1 MENRVEL
8 KKTLKPIHVWSL
20 AVGSIIGFGCFV
32 LPGSWLPKAGPVGAA
47 IAFVIGA
54 AFMLAIASS
63 YGFMIKNFPVAGG
76 EFAYAYEAF
85 GRNHA
90 FICGWFLTL
99 GYLSIVPT
107 NGTALA
113 VLGKYLAPGLFTRG
127 YLYSIAGWEV
137 YLGEILL
144 ASAGILIFGI
154 LNYRGVQAVGSIQM
168 VMAVLL
174 CGSVVLITAG
184 SFLSPES
191 SFSNLQPLFAPGK
204 SPLASVAVLLA
215 IAPFLYVG
223 FDTIPQSAEEFNF
236 SHDKSLKLM
245 VTAIIVGGLMY
256 AAVSLSTAVV
266 APWQQLIAGKPVWAT
281 GQAMHQT
288 LGSFGLLFLMIAVL
302 MAICTGINGFYMA
315 TSRLLF
321 SMGRARVIPSFFAE
335 IHPKYKTPHKSIL
348 FVLAISL
355 IAPWFGRPAIIWIV
369 DMCAVGTAIGYL
381 YTCLAPYVLH
391 KSNPG
396 LEGGSK
402 VKFMSIL
409 GALFSIVFLV
419 LLLVPGSPAIL
430 GMPSWIALAA
440 WVAMGLAFYATM
452 AKEYQQIPKEN
463 LDHLILGELPPNAIR
478 KTV

>member
-8 KKTLKPIHVWSL
+8 KKTLKPMHVWAL

-32 LPGSWLPKAGPVGAA
+32 LPGSWLPKAGPMGAA
-47 IAFVIGA
+47 IAFVLGA
-54 AFMLAIASS
+54 AFMLVIAYN

-90 FICGWFLTL
+90 FVCGWFLTL
-99 GYLSIVPT
+99 GYLCLIPS
-107 NGTALA
+107 NGSALA
-113 VLGKYLAPGLFTRG
+113 VLGRYVAPGFFTHG
-127 YLYSIAGWEV
+127 YMYSIAGWDV

-154 LNYRGVQAVGSIQM
+154 LNYRGVQAVGSIQI
-168 VMAVLL
+168 VMSALL
-174 CGSVVLITAG
+174 CGSVLLITAG

-191 SFSNLQPLFAPGK
+191 SFSNLEPLFAPGK
-204 SPLASVAVLLA
+204 SILASVAVVLA
-215 IAPFLYVG
+215 IAPFLFVG

-245 VTAIIVGGLMY
+245 VTAIIIGGLMY

-288 LGSFGLLFLMIAVL
+288 LGAFGLLFLMIAVL

-321 SMGRARVIPSFFAE
+321 SMARSKVIPSFFADV
-335 IHPKYKTPHKSIL
+335 HPKYKTPYKAIL
-348 FVLAISL
+348 FILVISL
-355 IAPWFGRPAIIWIV
+355 IAPWFGRQAIIWIV

-402 VKFMSIL
+402 AKIVSVL
-409 GALFSIVFLV
+409 GSLFSIVFLV
-419 LLLVPGSPAIL
+419 LLLVPGSPAVLEI
-430 GMPSWIALAA
+430 PAWIALAA

-452 AKEYQQIPKEN
+452 AKRYQQIPKEE
-463 LDHLILGELPPNAIR
+463 LDYLVLGELSPNTIR
-478 KTV
+478 RKV